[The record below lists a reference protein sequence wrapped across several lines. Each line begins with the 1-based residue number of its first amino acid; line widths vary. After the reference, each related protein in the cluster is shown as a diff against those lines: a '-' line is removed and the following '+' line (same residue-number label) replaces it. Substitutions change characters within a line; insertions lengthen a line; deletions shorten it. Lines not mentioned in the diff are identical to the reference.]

1 MEENKLS
8 LESMMEGEDAAGSQ
22 ELEQLVT
29 LIDLAR
35 RVSKLVP
42 RHLSYDTQRNAKII
56 FCLMP

>member
-29 LIDLAR
+29 
-35 RVSKLVP
+35 
-42 RHLSYDTQRNAKII
+42 N
-56 FCLMP
+56 